1 MYIILY
7 TFALYISASGVL
19 FETSDTAARRR
30 TVAPF
35 LRSRSVYFVVVV
47 VKPRKRV
54 IIVVKTAVYSF
65 FFR

>member
-7 TFALYISASGVL
+7 TFVLYISASGVL

-35 LRSRSVYFVVVV
+35 LRSRSVYFVVV
-47 VKPRKRV
+47 KSRKRV
-54 IIVVKTAVYSF
+54 IIVVKTGQ
-65 FFR
+65 